1 MLLLCEL
8 RFSFRCFCRKY
19 TSRFVLV
26 AWHYNLIF
34 LFFCLVCSVFLL
46 QFGFI
51 LCCVQVADVKKN
63 IETAQG
69 ASVYPAEQQ
78 MLIYQGKVL
87 KDDTTLGENK
97 VAENSFV
104 VIMLSKVRFVS
115 LVCSF

>member
-1 MLLLCEL
+1 M
-8 RFSFRCFCRKY
+8 
-19 TSRFVLV
+19 VLF
-26 AWHYNLIF
+26 Y
-34 LFFCLVCSVFLL
+34 
-46 QFGFI
+46 G
-51 LCCVQVADVKKN
+51 VQVADVKKN

-78 MLIYQGKVL
+78 MLIHQGKVL

-115 LVCSF
+115 RVLFFKSVSSTFNLNLQEMRARHQENTSCVSTSCLVF